1 MSARASPGSKEAGG
15 HGEPDQAAT
24 PEHPLDDRF
33 VLVLCAISRAAQHR
47 EPPRPGAADRSN
59 LEALPAGNDDKSPS
73 SAVAPPPATPPSI
86 LAIEAQPIDLTTA
99 LQLANVQNPEFNVAR
114 TRILEA
120 AAMRQLAAAYF
131 LPSINPG
138 LNYDSHTGNLQQSSG
153 NILSVNRSAF
163 YVGAGANAVAAGTP
177 TIPGVYFNVNVG
189 AGFFQYLASKQIV
202 RQREFESIA
211 VRNQMFLQVTWA
223 YSELL
228 RAEGR
233 RATQTQARDEAK
245 VVATLTADFFEKGL
259 GRAADANRAA
269 TQLARREADIQ
280 AAEAEILVASANL
293 CRLLNLDPSLRL
305 HPTDAVVVPQPLVPD
320 PIPVSELIAMG
331 LLHRPELA
339 AQRAAIQAALMTLDG
354 AKILPFSPTTLVGFS
369 GGAFGGG
376 SNLVRPIFGGLG
388 GRSDLDAIVFWTI
401 RNLGVGNIA
410 MIRMADAQLKVN
422 QFQRVEIL
430 NRVRADVAEA
440 YARAH
445 ARYAQIGIYEEAVRS
460 GYLAFH
466 QDLDRIRAMAAAR
479 VRDVLP
485 IELLNSFDLLAN
497 ARVEYVDAIVDYN
510 RAQFAMYVALGQPPA
525 NSLAH
530 PVPVEGVSPRNI
542 PPRHARSRTRN
553 GTGAGRRT
561 QSAAGSTPN
570 SSAARWLHVGGRGSM
585 SSCRSFG
592 ARTEP

>member
-1 MSARASPGSKEAGG
+1 VNG
-15 HGEPDQAAT
+15 
-24 PEHPLDDRF
+24 
-33 VLVLCAISRAAQHR
+33 ISRFRQKAIWFVVSYLWLTHSAVRAQQIDA
-47 EPPRPGAADRSN
+47 PRPKPAERSMT
-59 LEALPAGNDDKSPS
+59 EALPGMTEERTPA
-73 SAVAPPPATPPSI
+73 SAVAAPPVTPPTI

-99 LQLANVQNPEFNVAR
+99 LELANVQNPEFNVAR

-138 LNYDSHTGNLQQSSG
+138 LNYDSHTGNLQQSDG
-153 NILSVNRSAF
+153 NILSVNRSAV
-163 YVGAGANAVAAGTP
+163 YVGAGANAVGSGTVS
-177 TIPGVYFNVNVG
+177 IPGVYYNVNPG
-189 AGFFQYLASKQIV
+189 AGMFAFLASRQMV

-211 VRNQMFLQVTWA
+211 VRNQMFLRVTEA

-233 RATQTQARDEAK
+233 RAAQTQARDEGKVIAK
-245 VVATLTADFFEKGL
+245 LTADFSEQGL

-293 CRLLNLDPSLRL
+293 CRLLNLDPSIRL

-320 PIPVSELIAMG
+320 PIPVKELIGMG

-339 AQRAAIQAALMTLDG
+339 AQRAAIQAAFLSLDG

-369 GGAFGGG
+369 AGAFGGG

-388 GRSDLDAIVFWTI
+388 GRTDLDAIVYWTI
-401 RNLGVGNIA
+401 QNLGVGNIA
-410 MIRMADAQLKVN
+410 MIRMADAQLKVA
-422 QFQRVEIL
+422 QFRQVEIL
-430 NRVRADVAEA
+430 NTVRADVAEA

-445 ARYAQIGIYEEAVRS
+445 ARYAQIGVYEEAVRS
-460 GYLAFH
+460 GYLAYH
-466 QDLDRIRAMAAAR
+466 QDLERIREMAARR

-530 PVPVEGVSPRNI
+530 PVPVEGVSPHNSPPRGMPEPAAAAPGRPQTRRPI
-542 PPRHARSRTRN
+542 PPPRD
-553 GTGAGRRT
+553 GATLVG
-561 QSAAGSTPN
+561 
-570 SSAARWLHVGGRGSM
+570 AAR
-585 SSCRSFG
+585 
-592 ARTEP
+592 